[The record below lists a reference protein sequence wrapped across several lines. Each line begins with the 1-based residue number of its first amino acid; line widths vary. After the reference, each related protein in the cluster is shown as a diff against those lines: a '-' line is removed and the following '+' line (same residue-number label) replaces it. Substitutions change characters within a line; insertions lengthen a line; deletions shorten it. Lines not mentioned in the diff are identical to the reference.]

1 MGNEV
6 PCLTSHHEM
15 HTALRLETWK
25 FDRQPSGL
33 TTTVMGTLCE
43 PWLTGVRLGC
53 FMETSSVCP
62 WMETHT

>member
-15 HTALRLETWK
+15 YTALRLETWK

-33 TTTVMGTLCE
+33 TTTVMGLPNKDEQATASAAPSE
-43 PWLTGVRLGC
+43 LT
-53 FMETSSVCP
+53 
-62 WMETHT
+62 